1 MRLVPKNQGGNV
13 LNTLGGY
20 WKNLSDWFDTKQQGT
35 ALDEMGHPI
44 MQSNGEM
51 AQTYSSPKQDLSY
64 TSIAILPT
72 IAAYAGIPATVSGLA
87 AGYFGGNVGSRIGA
101 GAMKMLGGNEEAQ
114 EMGSDI
120 GDFLGGL
127 VGFKYGMELPVNYYV
142 PRGNLYGG
150 MPLGKRKVGNVN
162 MRTGQFK
169 NKEGEKAIIKMMNGK
184 DKVNTE
190 LAPSLD
196 EFKSKHPFKR
206 PKQNPN
212 ESRVD
217 YIKRIR
223 EAENQ
228 YNEIARIQHLAESP
242 KDMWEKIILDYAEE
256 DLEKGLISK
265 YVFNQLSR
273 GYTKP
278 QSIYPYF
285 NDPLNYMRQKQFT
298 ALE

>member
-44 MQSNGEM
+44 IQSNGEM

-162 MRTGQFK
+162 MRTGYFK

-196 EFKSKHPFKR
+196 EFKLKHPFKR

-212 ESRVD
+212 ENRVD
-217 YIKRIR
+217 YIKRVR
-223 EAENQ
+223 EAEDQ
-228 YNEIARIQHLAESP
+228 YNEIARIQHLSESP
-242 KDMWEKIILDYAEE
+242 KNMWRKIILDYAEE

-273 GYTKP
+273 GSTKL

-285 NDPLNYMRQKQFT
+285 NDPLNYMRQKQFI